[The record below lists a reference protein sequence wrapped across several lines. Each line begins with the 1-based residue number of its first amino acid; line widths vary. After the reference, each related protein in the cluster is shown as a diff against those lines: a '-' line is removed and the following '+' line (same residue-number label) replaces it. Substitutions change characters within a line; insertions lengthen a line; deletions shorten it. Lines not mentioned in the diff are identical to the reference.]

1 MLDSSR
7 GTFMSNNL
15 TLHLIQW
22 RVIPGN
28 IDGNLD
34 TAKRLIAAASPDEGD
49 LVLLPELFPSGFYY
63 SDLEKIAGEKET
75 VVRWMSA
82 TAVQY
87 GAGVAGSLPA
97 LRPEGVTNTL
107 VLVDQGGQVLAS
119 YDKIH
124 LFFVADEDLHFIP
137 GQNTVVA
144 RWRGIDTGLAICF
157 DLRFP
162 ELTRDLCDRGAQL
175 VLVPAQ
181 WPRARVAHFR
191 DFARVR
197 AMENQV
203 FVAACNSCGD
213 DGKGLVLG
221 GGSTV
226 VGPAGD
232 VKGVLGDEEGVL
244 TVTIEL
250 EEVERVRNSFPVL
263 KVRRKDLWN

>member
-1 MLDSSR
+1 
-7 GTFMSNNL
+7 MSNPL
-15 TLHLIQW
+15 TIHLIQW
-22 RVIPGN
+22 RIIPGN

-34 TAKRLIAAASPDEGD
+34 TARRLIAAASPEEGD

-63 SDLEKIAGEKET
+63 SDLEKMAGEQET
-75 VVRWMSA
+75 VVKWMGA
-82 TAVQY
+82 TAAQY
-87 GAGVAGSLPA
+87 EAAIAGSLPT
-97 LRPEGVTNTL
+97 LGPEGVANTL
-107 VLVDQGGQVLAS
+107 MLVEKTGQVLAS

-124 LFFVADEDLHFIP
+124 LFFVADENLHFVS
-137 GQNTVVA
+137 GQNTVGA
-144 RWRGIDTGLAICF
+144 RWRGIDMGMAICF

-162 ELTRDLCDRGAQL
+162 ELTRDLCDRGGQL
-175 VLVPAQ
+175 ILVPAQ
-181 WPRARVAHFR
+181 WPRARVDHFR

-213 DGKGLVLG
+213 DDKGLVLG

-244 TVTIEL
+244 TVTIDL
-250 EEVERVRNSFPVL
+250 EEVERVRSSFPVL
-263 KVRRKDLWN
+263 KVRRKDLFEKKIEN